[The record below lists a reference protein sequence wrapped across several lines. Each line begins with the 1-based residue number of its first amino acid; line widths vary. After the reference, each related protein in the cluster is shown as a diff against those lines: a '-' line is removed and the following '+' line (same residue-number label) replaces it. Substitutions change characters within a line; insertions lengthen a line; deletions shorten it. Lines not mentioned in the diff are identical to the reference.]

1 MLKKPKWTG
10 YYDAIGDEPARSTLL
25 RALDHWNGPTGVALD
40 LGCGTARD
48 TLELLARGWDVIAVD
63 AQAKA
68 LERLSIRVP
77 EGQYQRLTLLQ
88 TRFETLELP

>member
-1 MLKKPKWTG
+1 M
-10 YYDAIGDEPARSTLL
+10 
-25 RALDHWNGPTGVALD
+25 DHWNGPTGVALD